1 MERKIGEIFDYQGK
15 SLQVT
20 KGNDGR
26 CEDCFFDQICSRDT
40 YDITGLCDEDLRD
53 DGISVYFKEMNEIM
67 TREEM
72 KDLLPIMQA
81 FADGKTIEYSS
92 DGDLWIETDTPTWCS
107 DKFYRIKKEPQYR
120 PFKTKEECWNEML
133 KHQPFGWVK
142 EKGDRPSYELLACV
156 SENDEAPI
164 SFAVYGSVG
173 MGIIDRPSI
182 KFNEMFNAF
191 TFADSAPFGVKEEV

>member
-92 DGDLWIETDTPTWCS
+92 DGDLWIETDTPDWCS
-107 DKFYRIKKEPQYR
+107 NKFYRIKQEPQYR
-120 PFKTKEECWNEML
+120 HFKSQEECLNEML
-133 KHQPFGWVK
+133 KHQPFGWIK
-142 EKGDRPSYELLACV
+142 EKENERKIVDIGCIFEVTNEVLITLSIDGGHNTTSSYLFRAYT
-156 SENDEAPI
+156 
-164 SFAVYGSVG
+164 F
-173 MGIIDRPSI
+173 IDG
-182 KFNEMFNAF
+182 
-191 TFADSAPFGVKEEV
+191 APFGVME